1 MEPQQQHNSLFEEV
15 QSSLG
20 QLSDERSRL
29 AREFIAYLE
38 QQDKDDRERR
48 RQQFLATD
56 AAIARLR
63 EQIRVRTGIHPNSVP
78 LIRQLREGDEYR
90 G

>member
-1 MEPQQQHNSLFEEV
+1 MEPQQQHNSLLEEV

-38 QQDKDDRERR
+38 QQDRDDRDRR

-56 AAIARLR
+56 AAIAGLR
-63 EQIRVRTGIHPNSVP
+63 EQIRARTGIHPNSVP